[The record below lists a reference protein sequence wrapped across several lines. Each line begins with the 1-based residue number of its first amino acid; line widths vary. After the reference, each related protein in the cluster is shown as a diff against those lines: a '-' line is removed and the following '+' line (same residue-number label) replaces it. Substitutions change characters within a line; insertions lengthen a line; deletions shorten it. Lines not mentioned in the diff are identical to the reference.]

1 MKNRTISSPQRYK
14 EQLSAFLARNKEL
27 LETVKNFLFGLI
39 ASRAAMFSSIAPF
52 GMAYLA
58 ACPSSSLLGA
68 TAGVILGYFLPFGE
82 INAMKYIA
90 ACVLIFGIRYF
101 LSDKASCTRWMAF
114 PSLLSGFCAL
124 GAGFLINFLFP
135 QGIFGYIMT
144 LAEGVLCAAAAFFFS
159 RTLLIWNRV
168 RSDSTI
174 LPTDYA
180 CAVISLGLLSMSLS
194 QWKVGSFSIGRS
206 LLILLVLFFAYTRGR
221 NTSGIV
227 GMAIGLSL
235 ALVDSSQFYLLGSF
249 GLGGML
255 AGIFS
260 VFGKFGC
267 AAIFVIANAVC
278 ALISPSLQVAL
289 PGMYETFAA
298 TAVFMLLPSSLLNR
312 VIEPEPLTQTA
323 SEQAGFKNAVSARL
337 KFASKAI
344 EDISHTV
351 DEVSSKLDK
360 IAASDISEVFSRSC
374 ESVCSRCGLK
384 MFCWQTA
391 YNQTMDALNHIT
403 PILKQTHQLKK
414 GDMPQYFEDKC
425 CKLTQFIDEINHNY
439 TDYLAYEG
447 ATRRVM
453 EMRSILVDQFSG
465 ISKMLSSLAGE
476 ISGFRGYDPEAAQAV
491 EDALGQADLFPD
503 SVTACIDHYGKMTVE
518 LLFSVSSYREENL
531 KEMSLLLSEICSRT
545 FDFPS
550 ITTLSDM
557 VKLSFF
563 EKARY
568 SMLFGAYQITHS
580 GMKVCGDCY
589 DCFLD
594 SKGNAHMILSDGM
607 GSGGR
612 AAVDSSMASSLTS
625 QLIQAGF
632 DYDTALNIVNSSLLV
647 KSGDET
653 LATLDITTF
662 DLFTGK
668 AEFLKAGAAPTFVS
682 RSGHIGRI
690 EAKSMPVGILR
701 GAEFEHNSL
710 TLSAGDLVVMVSDG
724 VTATGNDWV
733 LSEIELFSEKLGPQ
747 ALAKQIAQE
756 AKRRRIDGHEDDITV
771 LVGTVRK
778 GV

>member
-1 MKNRTISSPQRYK
+1 MDGFSLPALRILCTGDRIFDKFS
-14 EQLSAFLARNKEL
+14 LSAGDLRL
-27 LETVKNFLFGLI
+27 CHDPCRGRPL
-39 ASRAAMFSSIAPF
+39 
-52 GMAYLA
+52 
-58 ACPSSSLLGA
+58 C
-68 TAGVILGYFLPFGE
+68 
-82 INAMKYIA
+82 
-90 ACVLIFGIRYF
+90 
-101 LSDKASCTRWMAF
+101 
-114 PSLLSGFCAL
+114 SG
-124 GAGFLINFLFP
+124 
-135 QGIFGYIMT
+135 
-144 LAEGVLCAAAAFFFS
+144 GVLFWKDAADLRDRA
-159 RTLLIWNRV
+159 RTEV
-168 RSDSTI
+168 SI

-194 QWKVGSFSIGRS
+194 QWKIGSFSIGRA
-206 LLILLVLFFAYTRGR
+206 LLVLLLLIFAYTKGR

-235 ALVDSSQFYLLGSF
+235 ALTDSSQFYLLGSF

-267 AAIFVIANAVC
+267 AAIFIIANAVC
-278 ALISPSLQVAL
+278 ALISPSLQAAL

-298 TAVFMLLPSSLLNR
+298 TAVFMFLPSSLFKR
-312 VIEPEPLTQTA
+312 AADPEPLTQTA
-323 SEQAGFKNAVSARL
+323 GRQAGFQNAVSARL

-344 EDISHTV
+344 DDISHTV

-360 IAASDISEVFSRSC
+360 IAASDVSEVFSRSC
-374 ESVCSRCGLK
+374 ETVCSRCGLK
-384 MFCWQTA
+384 MFCWHTA

-403 PILKQTHQLKK
+403 PVLKKTHQLKK

-425 CKLTQFIDEINHNY
+425 CKLTQLIEEINRNY

-465 ISKMLSSLAGE
+465 ISKMLSSLSE
-476 ISGFRGYDPEAAQAV
+476 ELSDFRGYDPRAAQAV
-491 EDALGQADLFPD
+491 EDALEQAELFPD

-518 LLFSVSSYREENL
+518 LLFSISSYREENL

-550 ITTLSDM
+550 VTTLSDM

-568 SMLFGAYQITHS
+568 SMLFGAYQIPHS

-632 DYDTALNIVNSSLLV
+632 DYDTSLNIVNSSLLV

-690 EAKSMPVGILR
+690 ESKSMPVGILR
-701 GAEFEHNSL
+701 GAEFEHSAL

-724 VTATGNDWV
+724 VTATGSDW
-733 LSEIELFSEKLGPQ
+733 LISEIELFSQKLGPQ

-756 AKRRRIDGHEDDITV
+756 AQRRRIDGHEDDITV
-771 LVGTVRK
+771 LIGAVRK

>member
-1 MKNRTISSPQRYK
+1 MKNRTMTSSERFK
-14 EQLSAFLARNKEL
+14 EQLSAFLSRNNEL
-27 LETVKNFLFGLI
+27 LQTIKNFLFGLI
-39 ASRAAMFSSIAPF
+39 ASRAAMFSAIAPF
-52 GMAYLA
+52 GIAYLA
-58 ACPSSSLLGA
+58 ACPASSLLGA
-68 TAGVILGYFLPFGE
+68 AAGTILGYFLPFGE

-90 ACVLIFGIRYF
+90 ACVLVFGIRYF
-101 LSDKASCTRWMAF
+101 LSDKAACTRWMIY
-114 PSLLSGFCAL
+114 PSLLSGGCAL
-124 GAGFLINFLFP
+124 ATGLMINFLFP
-135 QGIFGYIMT
+135 QGIFGIVMA
-144 LAEGVLCAAAAFFFS
+144 LAEAVLCAATAFFFS
-159 RTLLIWNRV
+159 RTLLIRDRIHSNSGV
-168 RSDSTI
+168 

-180 CAVISLGLLSMSLS
+180 CAVISLCLLSMSLS
-194 QWKVGSFSIGRS
+194 QFKIGSFSIGRS
-206 LLILLVLFFAYTRGR
+206 LLVLFLLFLAYTRGR
-221 NTSGIV
+221 DVSGVV
-227 GMAIGLSL
+227 GMAVGLSL

-267 AAIFVIANAVC
+267 AAIFIISNAVC
-278 ALISPSLQVAL
+278 ALISPSLSVAL
-289 PGMYETFAA
+289 PGMYEVFAA
-298 TAVFMLLPSSLLNR
+298 TAVFMLLPSSLLHR
-312 VIEPEPLTQTA
+312 TADPRPLSMA
-323 SEQAGFKNAVSARL
+323 APEQAGLKHAVSARL

-344 EDISHTV
+344 DDISRTV
-351 DEVSSKLDK
+351 DEVSLKLDK
-360 IAASDISEVFSRSC
+360 IAASDVSEVFTRSC

-391 YNQTMDALNHIT
+391 YTQTMDALNHIT
-403 PILKQTHQLKK
+403 PVLKQNNQLKK
-414 GDMPQYFEDKC
+414 EDMPQYFSDKC

-447 ATRRVM
+447 ATRRVI

-465 ISKMLSSLAGE
+465 ISRMLSSLASEIGE
-476 ISGFRGYDPEAAQAV
+476 FKGYNPKAAQAV
-491 EDALGQADLFPD
+491 EDALEQADLFAD
-503 SVTACIDHYGKMTVE
+503 SVTACIDHYGKMTIE
-518 LLFSVSSYREENL
+518 LLFAVSNYREENL

-550 ITTLSDM
+550 VIVLADT

-568 SMLFGAYQITHS
+568 SMLFGAYQINHS

-594 SKGNAHMILSDGM
+594 PKGNAHMILSDGM

-612 AAVDSSMASSLTS
+612 AAVDSSMASSLTAK
-625 QLIQAGF
+625 LIQAGF
-632 DYDTALNIVNSSLLV
+632 DYDTALQIVNSSLLV
-647 KSGDET
+647 KSGEET

-668 AEFLKAGAAPTFVS
+668 TEFLKAGAAPTFLK
-682 RSGHIGRI
+682 RAGHIGRI
-690 EAKSMPVGILR
+690 ESQSMPVGILR
-701 GAEFEHNSL
+701 GAEFEHNTL

-724 VTATGNDWV
+724 VTATGSDWL

-771 LVGTVRK
+771 LIGAVRK